1 MKVAKLAALVM
12 VLMTATVLVNAAPP
26 GGGSFGSGGG
36 APIDGG
42 ATLFLGALAA
52 YAYKKL
58 KGKSE

>member
-1 MKVAKLAALVM
+1 MKVAKLAALVV
-12 VLMTATVLVNAAPP
+12 VLMTVSVIVNAAPP
-26 GGGSFGSGGG
+26 GGGSSGSG

-52 YAYKKL
+52 FAYKKL